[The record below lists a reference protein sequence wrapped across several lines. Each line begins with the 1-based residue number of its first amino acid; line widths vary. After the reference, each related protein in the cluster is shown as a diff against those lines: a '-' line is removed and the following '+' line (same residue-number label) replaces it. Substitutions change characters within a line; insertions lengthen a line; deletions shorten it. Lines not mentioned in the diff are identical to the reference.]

1 MSLISLFDALGTYI
15 DNYDIFAELTGI
27 KLN

>member
-1 MSLISLFDALGTYI
+1 MLLISLFDALGTYI
-15 DNYDIFAELTGI
+15 DNYDIFTELRGI

>member
-15 DNYDIFAELTGI
+15 DNYDIFTELTGI